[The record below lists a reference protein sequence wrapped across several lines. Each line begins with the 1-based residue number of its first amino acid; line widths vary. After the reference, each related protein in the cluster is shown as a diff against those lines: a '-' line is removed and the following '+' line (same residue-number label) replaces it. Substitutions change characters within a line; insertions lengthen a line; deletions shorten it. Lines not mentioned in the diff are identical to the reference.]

1 MMMTSLMRQVRGTSP
16 CCTMKAV
23 LGFLEL
29 YLNDAPDEDV
39 VDIAAA
45 AAAAAGADSMSL
57 DGASFSSRTTTTST
71 SCYGGGVA
79 AAGTSGAG
87 AGGCATTNGGSPSV
101 GGAALIGG
109 GVAGGSDG
117 SLGSIYP
124 APTPPSLP
132 LSVGVATPGG
142 NVATP
147 AAPTI
152 DESFSSSA
160 TTTDDPRDL
169 FLLCPKCV
177 LLRHAHPGRIAY
189 HCVSPPKRRTT
200 AAVCRKWHNLGS
212 WTRAT
217 TGDYRFSSIV
227 EVPPAAAMT
236 ILPDYEHP
244 RLVLILP
251 PGQRLS
257 NTDW

>member
-1 MMMTSLMRQVRGTSP
+1 
-16 CCTMKAV
+16 
-23 LGFLEL
+23 
-29 YLNDAPDEDV
+29 
-39 VDIAAA
+39 
-45 AAAAAGADSMSL
+45 MSI

-79 AAGTSGAG
+79 GTSGAG
-87 AGGCATTNGGSPSV
+87 TNGGGASTNG
-101 GGAALIGG
+101 GGAAMMGG
-109 GVAGGSDG
+109 GLTGGSDG

-124 APTPPSLP
+124 APTPLSLP
-132 LSVGVATPGG
+132 LTVGVSASTG
-142 NVATP
+142 NGTAP
-147 AAPTI
+147 APTI

-217 TGDYRFSSIV
+217 TGDYRFSSVV
-227 EVPPAAAMT
+227 EVPPSAAMT

-257 NTDW
+257 HNDW